1 MRAGTI
7 AEERRMSIPKGQ
19 VKRSLKSLFKK
30 DNKRSRHQ
38 IAWKHTFV
46 CLAYKDQNRIPTT
59 ELEKD
64 ELYEAGLGTKDIE
77 FFSINMNAEEFRDVL
92 MQSYPKLREAGGFL
106 LCKCHPNSRKLE
118 SLSKSVYSSPAA
130 LKERVASSKTYI
142 KPVQKDLDLQSS

>member
-1 MRAGTI
+1 MFLNKVAILHAADKALGALNRIRAGTI

-64 ELYEAGLGTKDIE
+64 ELYEAGLGTQDIE
-77 FFSINMNAEEFRDVL
+77 FSSINMNAEEFLEMLHECPAIWKPLFVL
-92 MQSYPKLREAGGFL
+92 DATQLTAGIFF
-106 LCKCHPNSRKLE
+106 
-118 SLSKSVYSSPAA
+118 
-130 LKERVASSKTYI
+130 
-142 KPVQKDLDLQSS
+142 